1 MCPCLVQIPF
11 FRKYRKWKSYT
22 VLKKTVRA
30 VKTTESKGA
39 LTMNLFL
46 FVPALRTALGRIR
59 ALTVEVEKKRLLV
72 IDPHRTYH
80 LADFITFQRDVQEQL
95 KSFLSGFSV
104 QVQNEVKIAC
114 DEVVD
119 QFLRINN
126 IVADHKMTFMERAS
140 LRSECRKLTRFLRL
154 VDFVV
159 IDTMRNLA
167 LDSVRETVGHDEEL
181 NALPGSQA

>member
-1 MCPCLVQIPF
+1 LSAALQ
-11 FRKYRKWKSYT
+11 
-22 VLKKTVRA
+22 
-30 VKTTESKGA
+30 VK
-39 LTMNLFL
+39 M
-46 FVPALRTALGRIR
+46 
-59 ALTVEVEKKRLLV
+59 
-72 IDPHRTYH
+72 
-80 LADFITFQRDVQEQL
+80 
-95 KSFLSGFSV
+95 
-104 QVQNEVKIAC
+104 AC

-167 LDSVRETVGHDEEL
+167 LDSVRETVSD
-181 NALPGSQA
+181 